1 MTPVSDKH
9 NEHRPPTGNLED
21 LFRQQLGEAELTPR
35 ADMWDR
41 LDHELLLRE
50 NQGYRRRLVGYRR
63 AAAAAAAVA
72 TLGLGGWLT
81 QHLLS
86 TTAPTGQDVAAVVD
100 GQSAAERAAARLG
113 QAADQQAAGRFQRN
127 STVAA
132 SPAAAAAVRGE
143 AADVASANN
152 GLATASQAAEAA
164 DGSSVLGNLRESF
177 GARRRA
183 TGAAETSSISQA
195 LAAIKQSFGG
205 GSGSAAASGSRLA
218 TTERAIYAANTEA
231 GAAAGTTTGLPRSSA
246 NGYGSGYAAGV
257 GPSML
262 NVAWSADNADAL
274 SPVASRLLRAGLGA
288 GLPDSLKASL
298 LNSSTLL
305 AAQTDAAEDDEKN
318 PTTSSRWRW
327 RGGYTAQ
334 RFMPNASSVS
344 NKVIYSAIP
353 SAGAAV
359 PRAAMQQ
366 EATQLEAGLAQRGQ
380 LGVAVPLSKK
390 HWTLLTGAEVAVITG
405 RTGRQVTQ
413 SYNAQSNL
421 LDQKFQAGRYQLT
434 TVGVPVQVR
443 YESRRQGW
451 GVYAAVGAA
460 VNVLLRNRT
469 EVGTQITANDA
480 SFRSVLASARGNAGV
495 RFSPAN
501 GNWQLNVG
509 PEAEAGLNTLNA
521 NPTESWAQRTRPYAL
536 GLSASVEFGGG
547 KTDVAP
553 R

>member
-9 NEHRPPTGNLED
+9 NEHREPTGNLEE
-21 LFRQQLGEAELTPR
+21 LFRQQLGQAELPPR
-35 ADMWDR
+35 ADVWDR

-81 QHLLS
+81 QHLT
-86 TTAPTGQDVAAVVD
+86 TTAPNGQDVAVVD
-100 GQSAAERAAARLG
+100 GSSAAQRAAARLG
-113 QAADQQAAGRFQRN
+113 QAADQQAATQARINGA
-127 STVAA
+127 AA
-132 SPAAAAAVRGE
+132 SPAAPRNAATE
-143 AADVASANN
+143 VASATNAST
-152 GLATASQAAEAA
+152 ATGHAAEANA
-164 DGSSVLGNLRESF
+164 DGVLSNLRESF
-177 GARRRA
+177 GGRRA
-183 TGAAETSSISQA
+183 AGASGTSALNQA
-195 LAAIKQSFGG
+195 LATIKRSFGA
-205 GSGSAAASGSRLA
+205 GSGSAASGSQLA
-218 TTERAIYAANTEA
+218 TAERAAYAANTVDA
-231 GAAAGTTTGLPRSSA
+231 GTAAAPASGLLRGTSS
-246 NGYGSGYAAGV
+246 GYGNGYAAGLNASV
-257 GPSML
+257 V
-262 NVAWSADNADAL
+262 NVAWSATNADAL
-274 SPVASRLLRAGLGA
+274 SPVASRLLRAGVGN

-305 AAQTDAAEDDEKN
+305 AAQTEDAQEQDNA
-318 PTTSSRWRW
+318 SAAGSRWRW
-327 RGGYTAQ
+327 RGSYAAQ
-334 RFMPNASSVS
+334 RFMPNASSTSSKLV
-344 NKVIYSAIP
+344 YS
-353 SAGAAV
+353 SVTTAGSAV
-359 PRAAMQQ
+359 PRAAVQP

-390 HWTLLTGAEVAVITG
+390 HWTLLTGAEVAVVTG

-413 SYNAQSNL
+413 SYNAQSNM
-421 LDQKFQAGRYQLT
+421 LDQKFQPGRYQLT

-443 YESRRQGW
+443 YESHRQGW

-469 EVGTQITANDA
+469 EVGSQVTANDA
-480 SFRSVLASARGNAGV
+480 SFRTVLASARGNAGV
-495 RFSPAN
+495 RFSPAK

-536 GLSASVEFGGG
+536 GLSASVEFGGA
-547 KTDVAP
+547 KTDVTP